1 MLALLLMPREAVSE
15 ERLVIESPFASYVYA
30 STQIVIPKPDLT
42 SIILSTA
49 KSYHI
54 DPALF
59 LRVARCES
67 GLKPMAKN
75 TESTASGI
83 FQFLDSTFSSQ
94 LAKYGM
100 TGEKNDPLVQIELAA
115 KMIADGGLSHWN
127 ASKSC
132 WNTL

>member
-1 MLALLLMPREAVSE
+1 MPKEAVSE
-15 ERLVIESPFASYVYA
+15 ERLVSESPLVSYIRASNQV
-30 STQIVIPKPDLT
+30 VIREPDFT

-54 DPALF
+54 DPELF

-67 GLKPMAKN
+67 GLKPMVKN
-75 TESTASGI
+75 PASTASGI
-83 FQFLDSTFSSQ
+83 FQFLDSTFSNQ
-94 LAKYGM
+94 LKKYGM
-100 TGEKNDPLVQIELAA
+100 IGDKNDPLIQIELAA

-132 WNTL
+132 WNVL